1 MWGPAVCYGPPGKNA
16 KVQEEENRKIIV
28 FACLFYDFLAQID
41 PRTSGKPVRLFWTG
55 LSLPRPLPTN
65 FTSILHLWFFFKK
78 RFIFEVIVKVF
89 PIFSLFLELRRLW
102 DHSQIV
108 DLIFLIKMVSTRAH
122 ETSKTPHSW
131 QNNVPKR
138 STKYFESISFFLLF
152 LEPWRLWDHSHIVD
166 LIFLIRTVSTR
177 AHETSKT
184 PHSWQNNV
192 PIPTLFPASFLMT
205 GVW

>member
-1 MWGPAVCYGPPGKNA
+1 MKRPISGPMRSNLPAACGPAGRPDPPGRAFCSCFAFCDTRNVSFATWGPAVCYGPPGKNA

-28 FACLFYDFLAQID
+28 FPWFFYDFLAKIG

-55 LSLPRPLPTN
+55 LSLPRPFPTH
-65 FTSILHLWFFFKK
+65 FTSILPLWFFFEQKNLS
-78 RFIFEVIVKVF
+78 FFQVF

-102 DHSQIV
+102 DHSQ
-108 DLIFLIKMVSTRAH
+108 
-122 ETSKTPHSW
+122 
-131 QNNVPKR
+131 
-138 STKYFESISFFLLF
+138 
-152 LEPWRLWDHSHIVD
+152 IVD

-192 PIPTLFPASFLMT
+192 PIPILFPASFVIT